1 MIFINLN
8 GIKCVQAVGV
18 FSLLKIKIHCYV
30 FVLTNSSFAFYFL
43 EERFLYVTLAGLDL
57 TM

>member
-30 FVLTNSSFAFYFL
+30 FVLTNSSAFYFL